1 MKTSLAQLPQPL
13 PASKQKELARVQ
25 DIIVNRFQAEEHRF
39 NLEKII
45 LFGSYARG
53 TWVEDGYVKNGITYE
68 YKSDFDILV
77 VTQQGISE
85 SNWLG
90 LCIDEQIDK
99 HPAIKTEVNIIHHGI
114 QFLNKK
120 IEENYYF
127 FTDIAE
133 EGVLL
138 YDTGQYKLATPGPMT
153 PEAQGQKAQEEF
165 EYWLRKG
172 DRFYESFEFNFK
184 KEYYSESAFLL
195 HQATES
201 YYSAILLVFTDYRPR
216 GHNLK
221 WLGKQ
226 ANSINDRFR
235 EVFPNRNREERAL
248 FQLLKKAYIDSRYNK
263 NYRITA
269 EELEYLA
276 ERVQLLRALTDK
288 LCQQEIAR
296 LKGVK
301 E

>member
-1 MKTSLAQLPQPL
+1 
-13 PASKQKELARVQ
+13 
-25 DIIVNRFQAEEHRF
+25 
-39 NLEKII
+39 
-45 LFGSYARG
+45 
-53 TWVEDGYVKNGITYE
+53 
-68 YKSDFDILV
+68 
-77 VTQQGISE
+77 
-85 SNWLG
+85 
-90 LCIDEQIDK
+90 
-99 HPAIKTEVNIIHHGI
+99 
-114 QFLNKK
+114 
-120 IEENYYF
+120 
-127 FTDIAE
+127 
-133 EGVLL
+133 
-138 YDTGQYKLATPGPMT
+138 MT

-235 EVFPNRNREERAL
+235 EVFPTRNREERAL
-248 FQLLKKAYIDSRYNK
+248 FQLLKKAYIDARYNK